1 MIHGHLWPPISSW
14 ICGCSISNFLIARLA
29 ETALQNSVGS
39 IRPATTVVGID
50 SPYPRIGKI
59 EGYLLDQSSSRRRQ
73 RWVAGR
79 LGTLSD
85 RIAPGQ
91 AGGRPLL
98 AGQVWVAGGRPLLA
112 GQVWV
117 PQPSILRLRILTFPL
132 QYCAAYARRRFPSMA
147 SRRSLL
153 ILVW

>member
-29 ETALQNSVGS
+29 ATALQNSVGS

-79 LGTLSD
+79 LGHAFLSNSS
-85 RIAPGQ
+85 G
-91 AGGRPLL
+91 AGGWQALTRW
-98 AGQVWVAGGRPLLA
+98 AG
-112 GQVWV
+112 
-117 PQPSILRLRILTFPL
+117 
-132 QYCAAYARRRFPSMA
+132 
-147 SRRSLL
+147 
-153 ILVW
+153 